1 MITIEKLSL
10 FNIESFRKLY
20 NKDYRSYICDK
31 DFFEIYDEESFIVR
45 YMLRKQV
52 KLFRTDNE
60 FIGYIWYD
68 QSKIENTS
76 NNIYSLYIMDKY
88 IDLFDNKF
96 LNFIKCNVLKL
107 DIVEN
112 EIIKKLMDRLGFGIL
127 TKTCLMKLESYPELT
142 EIEED
147 VEFKHFV
154 KNCDE
159 RLRCRIQNSIFYEKN
174 RIPLDIY
181 DIYEEEEQ
189 DYYINDFSVFLCVK
203 DKYVGYGQIIL
214 SNGLYTI
221 VNFGIIKEY
230 RCQGYGTILLNYLIE
245 LCKINDIDDIYIR
258 VERDNYKAV
267 SLYNKVGFR
276 ECTSYDTWYKCI
288 I

>member
-1 MITIEKLSL
+1 MITIEKLSF

-31 DFFEIYDEESFIVR
+31 DFFEIYDKESFIVR

-52 KLFRTDNE
+52 KLFRIDNKL
-60 FIGYIWYD
+60 IGYIWYD
-68 QSKIENTS
+68 QSKVENTS

-112 EIIKKLMDRLGFGIL
+112 EIIIKLMDRLGFGIL
-127 TKTCLMKLESYPELT
+127 TKTCLMKLESYPELN
-142 EIEED
+142 EVEED

-154 KNCDE
+154 ENCDE
-159 RLRCRIQNSIFYEKN
+159 RLRCRIQNCIFYEKN

-203 DKYVGYGQIIL
+203 YKYVGYGQIIL

-230 RCQGYGTILLNYLIE
+230 RGQGYGTILLNYLIE

-258 VERDNYKAV
+258 VEKDNYKAV

-276 ECTSYDTWYKCI
+276 ECTSYDTWYKYI